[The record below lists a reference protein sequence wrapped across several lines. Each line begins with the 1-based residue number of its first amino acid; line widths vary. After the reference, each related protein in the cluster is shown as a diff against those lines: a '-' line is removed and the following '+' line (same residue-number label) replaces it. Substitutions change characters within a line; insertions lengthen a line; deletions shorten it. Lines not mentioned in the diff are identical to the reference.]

1 MRLSRSS
8 MFAARTWPLFAAICI
23 VAAGLAPSALSQE
36 APASTSQTPANPPA
50 VDSAPTPPVEPN
62 QPAPL
67 AVEPQSPA
75 APTID
80 NTPPATAQPSMS
92 PAQGLA
98 QQTSPALSPS
108 ATDST
113 ITAPASESPGAP
125 ANDDVPPAGN
135 QSAGADQA
143 PIDVP
148 TAVGQNPATAAAA
161 PASEDDRQDLPHDLS
176 PLNMFLNA
184 DIIVKGVMILLAIA
198 SVLSWT
204 IWFAKL
210 AHLGFASGRL
220 RREMSRLQR
229 DASLAAAADR
239 RQTSS
244 DPLSLMVTA
253 ARDEVIRSDNGLL
266 PADGIKERVTSH
278 LARIEATAGRA
289 MTSGTGLL
297 ATIGATA
304 PFVGLFGTV
313 WGIMNSFI
321 GISKA
326 QTTNLAVVAPGI
338 AEALLATG
346 IGLVAAIPAVIFYNQ
361 LARSISGYKAKLA
374 DGAAMVE
381 RLVSRDLDRQAA
393 RTPYL
398 KAGE

>member
-1 MRLSRSS
+1 
-8 MFAARTWPLFAAICI
+8 MFAARTLPLLAALCI
-23 VAAGLAPSALSQE
+23 FTAGLASSAFSQE
-36 APASTSQTPANPPA
+36 APATSSQLPTNSPA
-50 VDSAPTPPVEPN
+50 VETAPVAAPT
-62 QPAPL
+62 QPAPS
-67 AVEPQSPA
+67 AVEPQSPV
-75 APTID
+75 APTTD
-80 NTPPATAQPSMS
+80 STPPSATQPLTLPAQDTENSPGPSSPALDSNAVAPATAPSS
-92 PAQGLA
+92 EIENAAAPPANND
-98 QQTSPALSPS
+98 
-108 ATDST
+108 ATRVEDAPIGMPNAASQNAAGAPT
-113 ITAPASESPGAP
+113 LPASEGP
-125 ANDDVPPAGN
+125 
-135 QSAGADQA
+135 
-143 PIDVP
+143 
-148 TAVGQNPATAAAA
+148 
-161 PASEDDRQDLPHDLS
+161 RQDLPHDLS
-176 PLNMFLNA
+176 PINMFLHA
-184 DIIVKGVMILLAIA
+184 DIIVQGVMILLAVA

-210 AHLGFASGRL
+210 AHVGFASGRI
-220 RREMSRLQR
+220 RRGMGRLQH
-229 DASLAAAADR
+229 DASLAAAAER
-239 RQTSS
+239 RHASS
-244 DPLSLMVTA
+244 DPLSLMVAA
-253 ARDEVIRSDNGLL
+253 ARDEVIRSENGLL
-266 PADGIKERVTSH
+266 PAEGIKERVTSH

-361 LARSISGYKAKLA
+361 LARSISGYKVKLA

-381 RLVSRDLDRQAA
+381 RLVSRDLDRQAV